1 MTTLRI
7 WLMVTTNI
15 LTLGWIVTSFIHIG
29 QDFVGND
36 FGDDEEFEICDNGAH
51 NAEDD

>member
-1 MTTLRI
+1 MTILKT

-15 LTLGWIVTSFIHIG
+15 LTLGRIVTPLFHIG

-36 FGDDEEFEICDNGAH
+36 FGDEEDFEICDNGAH